1 MKKIV
6 TFLLAFILLIG
17 GSIFAGGM
25 IAPRFSA
32 KAETISSEMT
42 SQDAKQEI
50 ITKETDKS
58 QEKQEDKG
66 EKHTKNITNSTSAIE
81 LNKKRKKDK
90 VEKRVF
96 TENDKEKSEV
106 KNINAVENI
115 EENSDKN
122 IENNKKI
129 DKNSEK
135 ITKNAEI
142 LNKNKINNANSN
154 NLLVNN
160 SLKPTDLVNDN
171 IINRSVATD
180 ERMELCIIGNA
191 SKSVSPD
198 YAKITAVIE
207 TLDSDMVKSK
217 DTNFE
222 IFEKVLK
229 ALKDKG
235 IAEEDIVLDSY
246 TSYPSYDY
254 SMGKSL
260 VGYYTLTTFT
270 FNVDNLD
277 NIKSFVDTAT
287 ENGVTSI
294 RNINYELSNMDEV
307 YQEVLMMAIDNA
319 KAKAEK
325 ISGGEV
331 TIKSVKEEYVYSC
344 TSLYRTYAENIS
356 QSLVGCIDIEARVS
370 VEFE

>member
-25 IAPRFSA
+25 IAPRYST
-32 KAETISSEMT
+32 KAETISSEIT

-50 ITKETDKS
+50 MTKETDKS

-66 EKHTKNITNSTSAIE
+66 EKQTKNITNSTSAIE

-96 TENDKEKSEV
+96 TENDKEKPEV
-106 KNINAVENI
+106 KNINVVE
-115 EENSDKN
+115 N

-154 NLLVNN
+154 NLLVDN
-160 SLKPTDLVNDN
+160 SLKPTDLANDN
-171 IINRSVATD
+171 ITNRSVATD
-180 ERMELCIIGNA
+180 GRMELCVIGNA

-198 YAKITAVIE
+198 YAQITAVIE